1 MKHVK
6 DIMRKIQEVKCKL
19 FIAITIFN
27 MAFADVAYAKTGEV
41 DFKNTTL
48 FKGSVAVLTG
58 LSKALMGI
66 TVLVTVALA
75 IVKGIQWQTADEQE
89 KPMKKKALLQTI
101 GIGIIVAS
109 IAGVIGIILGA
120 YGLEDETNSGL
131 ISAINH
137 ISYFI

>member
-1 MKHVK
+1 MKHFK
-6 DIMRKIQEVKCKL
+6 DIIRKIHEVKCKF
-19 FIAITIFN
+19 FIALTIFN

-66 TVLVTVALA
+66 TVLVTVALS

-89 KPMKKKALLQTI
+89 KPMKKKAVLQTI

-120 YGLEDETNSGL
+120 YGLKDETNSGL

>member
-1 MKHVK
+1 MKHFK

-131 ISAINH
+131 LSAINH

>member
-1 MKHVK
+1 MKHFK

-137 ISYFI
+137 IGYFI

>member
-1 MKHVK
+1 MKHFK

>member
-1 MKHVK
+1 MKHFK

-58 LSKALMGI
+58 LTKALMGI

>member
-1 MKHVK
+1 MKHFK

-120 YGLEDETNSGL
+120 YGLEDETNSSL

>member
-1 MKHVK
+1 MKHFK

-131 ISAINH
+131 ISAISH

>member
-1 MKHVK
+1 MKHFK

-58 LSKALMGI
+58 LSKALMG
-66 TVLVTVALA
+66 TGDGSACYCKRNPVAN
-75 IVKGIQWQTADEQE
+75 GR
-89 KPMKKKALLQTI
+89 
-101 GIGIIVAS
+101 
-109 IAGVIGIILGA
+109 
-120 YGLEDETNSGL
+120 
-131 ISAINH
+131 
-137 ISYFI
+137 

>member
-1 MKHVK
+1 MKHFK

-19 FIAITIFN
+19 FIANTIFN

>member
-1 MKHVK
+1 MKHFK

-27 MAFADVAYAKTGEV
+27 IAFADVAYAKTGEV

>member
-1 MKHVK
+1 
-6 DIMRKIQEVKCKL
+6 
-19 FIAITIFN
+19 